1 MNYDEKKFRCYVIL
15 LDKKIEKFPEELVR
29 AHVEHL
35 KRLDKKG
42 QFVLGG
48 PFSDYNGG
56 MVIIKADSFEEAKS
70 IAEEDPFI
78 KSGAESYHIRTVE
91 LSCEENNHMGMG

>member
-1 MNYDEKKFRCYVIL
+1 MNYDEKKFRRYVIL
-15 LDKKIEKFPEELVR
+15 LDKKIEKFSEELVR

-78 KSGAESYHIRTVE
+78 KEGAESYQIRTME